1 MIKTTRPRVLM
12 FCGKFW
18 PKIGGAERQ
27 AQKLALA
34 LIRNGCHVE
43 ILTPQLEKTWPLEEV
58 RDGLRIN
65 RFPFL
70 NLTHNLKG
78 VRGLG
83 VPNALLLGFQVRRA
97 VSRQILG
104 FDVLHTHI
112 ASPMVAYAMEAA
124 QAHGKKAICK
134 IAAGGNPF
142 DFISLRR
149 TSLLGPGLE
158 KKLIRAMDRWVA
170 ISSEIRLDLEGA
182 GVSSDRIVNIPNG
195 VDIPPPSNRR
205 VGKKACSFLYL
216 GRFSH
221 TAHKD
226 YATLLLAFDKL
237 VMEFPECQLKL
248 VGGGEREREIQN
260 LLEGLPHAS
269 SRTELIGFCDPKP
282 WLEWADALIQ
292 PSLAEGM
299 SNTLLEGMAHGVTCI
314 ANDIPPNRELLGDG
328 EAGILVP
335 VGDVGALIQAMRKL
349 ATIPGECE
357 HWRQRGRKRVEE
369 VYSIDRIT
377 DEYLQLYAG
386 LLKA

>member
-1 MIKTTRPRVLM
+1 MIETKIPRVLM
-12 FCGKFW
+12 FSGQFW
-18 PKIGGAERQ
+18 SRVGGAERQ
-27 AQKLALA
+27 AHKLALR

-43 ILTPQLEKTWPLEEV
+43 VLAPRLEKSWPLEDTI
-58 RDGLRIN
+58 DGLRIN

-83 VPNALLLGFQVRRA
+83 VPNMLLLGLQVRRA
-97 VSRQILG
+97 LSRHILD
-104 FDVLHTHI
+104 FDVLHAHI

-134 IAAGGNPF
+134 IAGGGNSF

-149 TSLLGPGLE
+149 TSLLGPRLE

-170 ISSEIRLDLEGA
+170 ISSEIRLDLQRA
-182 GVSSDRIVNIPNG
+182 GVPTDRIISIPNG
-195 VDIPPPSNRR
+195 VDTPPTATRR
-205 VGKKACSFLYL
+205 AGGKARRFLYL
-216 GRFSH
+216 GRFAR

-226 YATLLLAFDKL
+226 YATLLRAFDRL
-237 VMEFPECQLKL
+237 AMEFPECQLKL
-248 VGGGEREREIQN
+248 VGGGEREGEIRN
-260 LLEGLPHAS
+260 LLEALPHAS
-269 SRTELIGFCDPKP
+269 SRTELIGFSDPKP
-282 WLEWADALIQ
+282 WVEWADALIH

-299 SNTLLEGMAHGVTCI
+299 SNTLLEGMAHGLACI
-314 ANDIPPNRELLGDG
+314 ANDIPSNREVLGGG

-335 VGDVGALIQAMRKL
+335 VGDVDALVEAMRRL
-349 ATIPGECE
+349 ATVPGECE
-357 HWRQRGRKRVEE
+357 HWRQRGRKRAEE

>member
-1 MIKTTRPRVLM
+1 MIETKPPRVLM
-12 FCGKFW
+12 FCGQFW

-70 NLTHNLKG
+70 NLTLNLKG

-83 VPNALLLGFQVRRA
+83 VPNALFLGLQVRRA
-97 VSRQILG
+97 VSQHILD
-104 FDVLHTHI
+104 FDVLHAHI
-112 ASPMVAYAMEAA
+112 ALPMVAYAMEAA
-124 QAHGKKAICK
+124 QTHGKKAICK
-134 IAAGGNPF
+134 IASGGSAF
-142 DFISLRR
+142 DFNSLRR
-149 TSLLGPGLE
+149 TSLLGPRLE
-158 KKLIRAMDRWVA
+158 KKLIGAMDRWVA
-170 ISSEIRLDLEGA
+170 ISSEIRLDLLRA

-205 VGKKACSFLYL
+205 AGEKACRFLYL
-216 GRFSH
+216 GRFAH

-226 YATLLLAFDKL
+226 YATLLLAFDK
-237 VMEFPECQLKL
+237 VAMEFPECQLKL
-248 VGGGEREREIQN
+248 VGGGEREGEIRN
-260 LLEGLPHAS
+260 LLEALPHAS
-269 SRTELIGFCDPKP
+269 SRTELVGFSDPKP
-282 WLEWADALIQ
+282 WLEWADALIH

-299 SNTLLEGMAHGVTCI
+299 SNTLLEGMAHGVACI
-314 ANDIPPNRELLGDG
+314 ANDIPPNREVLGGG
-328 EAGILVP
+328 ESGILVP
-335 VGDVGALIQAMRKL
+335 VGDVGALVQAMRRL

-357 HWRQRGRKRVEE
+357 HWRQRGRKRAEE